1 MAEPATR
8 VALLARPGAACDNLQ
23 VALRQAGADV
33 VAVQD
38 PGEGDPSAIAAAH
51 PSAVL
56 VALEP
61 AVEDALERYDTVLSE
76 PGRLV
81 IYDEVAIAARREGW
95 AAARW
100 ARHLAAKLGGHADV
114 LPPGAGN
121 DDHVFPATS
130 AIREPSVQPA
140 QPEFPAPPAS
150 TGPAVPAVAHA
161 QGDELALESMEFDAD
176 AVHLG
181 VEPAQ
186 EEALAQAGNGID
198 FGGFTPEM
206 MAAMTLEADLEPVI
220 ATAADSAPDAFAG
233 DAHEPARTGI
243 DDDAGGHVLEWD
255 VAPVSASAPA
265 APEPAASALAA
276 PEPAAAPAQ
285 SPATP
290 APAPVRFNLDEMSLV
305 DIEPAPK
312 APGSRQGP
320 APGAHGIGGDGGGEG
335 AVVVLAGIGGPDA
348 VRQFLAGLP
357 GGFARPIIVRQR
369 LDGGRHDRLV
379 RQMQRAT
386 ALPVELA
393 EAGRRLVA
401 GHVYILPDDMTTA
414 GDNGATTFVATSG
427 PVPVLAGLPAGD
439 SAVLVLSGSDPA
451 AVPELMDAARE
462 GALVAGQSPE
472 DSFDGAAAAA
482 LLAAG
487 GESHT
492 AAGLAQRLSSR
503 WLSLKD

>member
-23 VALRQAGADV
+23 AALLQAGADV

-38 PGEGDPSAIAAAH
+38 PGNGDPSAMAAAR
-51 PSAVL
+51 PAAVL

-61 AVEDALERYDTVLSE
+61 AVEDALERYDAVLSE

-95 AAARW
+95 DAARW

-121 DDHVFPATS
+121 DDDMSVPAVLQAAT
-130 AIREPSVQPA
+130 A
-140 QPEFPAPPAS
+140 APPA
-150 TGPAVPAVAHA
+150 PAEPEPSALESAPAPAAPPLPEHDA
-161 QGDELALESMEFDAD
+161 LALEAMEFDAD
-176 AVHLG
+176 AVQLG
-181 VEPAQ
+181 AAPAQ
-186 EEALAQAGNGID
+186 EETLAQAGNGID

-206 MAAMTLEADLEPVI
+206 MAAMTIESVP
-220 ATAADSAPDAFAG
+220 
-233 DAHEPARTGI
+233 EPAVEAVPEAARGDVGAA
-243 DDDAGGHVLEWD
+243 DDDAHLLEWD
-255 VAPVSASAPA
+255 APAPVAA
-265 APEPAASALAA
+265 APEP
-276 PEPAAAPAQ
+276 PAPAPQ
-285 SPATP
+285 PQPQPVAA
-290 APAPVRFNLDEMSLV
+290 APAPVRFSLDDMSLV
-305 DIEPAPK
+305 DIEPAAK
-312 APGSRQGP
+312 FAGP
-320 APGAHGIGGDGGGEG
+320 RHASSHDDGGASGEG

-393 EAGRRLVA
+393 EAGRTLAA
-401 GHVYILPDDMTTA
+401 GHVYILPDAMTTSA
-414 GDNGATTFVATSG
+414 ADGATKFVATDA

-439 SAVLVLSGSDPA
+439 SAVLVLSGSDPD

-482 LLAAG
+482 LVAAG
-487 GESHT
+487 GQSHT
-492 AAGLAQRLSSR
+492 AAELAQRLSTR

>member
-23 VALRQAGADV
+23 VALRQAGANV

-51 PSAVL
+51 PAAVL

-61 AVEDALERYDTVLSE
+61 AIEEALERYDTVLSE
-76 PGRLV
+76 PGCLV

-121 DDHVFPATS
+121 DDDVFPATS
-130 AIREPSVQPA
+130 ATRPVPAPSVQ
-140 QPEFPAPPAS
+140 
-150 TGPAVPAVAHA
+150 AVPAAPEA
-161 QGDELALESMEFDAD
+161 FDAPATPASAEPPAPQDAALALEGMAFDAD

-206 MAAMTLEADLEPVI
+206 MAAMTIEVAPESDDAIAVDAGPEAFD
-220 ATAADSAPDAFAG
+220 G
-233 DAHEPARTGI
+233 DTHAPARASAE
-243 DDDAGGHVLEWD
+243 DDAGGHVLEWD
-255 VAPVSASAPA
+255 APTPVPAPDTSAPASAPA
-265 APEPAASALAA
+265 PAPLAREPA
-276 PEPAAAPAQ
+276 
-285 SPATP
+285 T
-290 APAPVRFNLDEMSLV
+290 PAPVRFNLDEMSLV
-305 DIEPAPK
+305 DIEPAAK
-312 APGSRQGP
+312 AATDQGQGQAP
-320 APGAHGIGGDGGGEG
+320 SPGASADDIGAAAGEG
-335 AVVVLAGIGGPDA
+335 AVIVLAGIGGPDA
-348 VRQFLAGLP
+348 VRQFLAGVP

-414 GDNGATTFVATSG
+414 VDAGATTFVATSG

-451 AVPELMDAARE
+451 AVPELMEAARA

-472 DSFDGAAAAA
+472 DSFDGAAATA

-492 AAGLAQRLSSR
+492 AAGLAQRLGSR

>member
-23 VALRQAGADV
+23 AALRQAGAEV

-76 PGRLV
+76 PGCLV

-121 DDHVFPATS
+121 DDDVFPAAPT
-130 AIREPSVQPA
+130 ARELPAGPA
-140 QPEFPAPPAS
+140 QPAFPSSPHASSTPQVNAAPTLP
-150 TGPAVPAVAHA
+150 PVAPVQEDDA
-161 QGDELALESMEFDAD
+161 LALESMEFDAD
-176 AVHLG
+176 AVQLG

-206 MAAMTLEADLEPVI
+206 MAAMTIE
-220 ATAADSAPDAFAG
+220 
-233 DAHEPARTGI
+233 
-243 DDDAGGHVLEWD
+243 
-255 VAPVSASAPA
+255 A
-265 APEPAASALAA
+265 APEPVA
-276 PEPAAAPAQ
+276 PERPESLVPAPAATSLEAPDPETVAPAAT
-285 SPATP
+285 PTP

-312 APGSRQGP
+312 AAGSESPSPGESG
-320 APGAHGIGGDGGGEG
+320 GAGAGGEG

-357 GGFARPIIVRQR
+357 AGFARPIIVRQR

-414 GDNGATTFVATSG
+414 SDSGATTFVATSA

-439 SAVLVLSGSDPA
+439 SAVLVLSGSDPS
-451 AVPELMDAARE
+451 AVPELMDASRE

-472 DSFDGAAAAA
+472 DSFDGAAAVA
-482 LLAAG
+482 LMAAG

-492 AAGLAQRLSSR
+492 AAELAQRLSSR

>member
-23 VALRQAGADV
+23 AALRQAGADV

-38 PGEGDPSAIAAAH
+38 PGDGDPSAIAAAH

-100 ARHLAAKLGGHADV
+100 ARHLAAKLGGHGDV

-121 DDHVFPATS
+121 DDDDDILPAAPVFRE
-130 AIREPSVQPA
+130 AI
-140 QPEFPAPPAS
+140 PAPPAQQDD
-150 TGPAVPAVAHA
+150 A
-161 QGDELALESMEFDAD
+161 LALESMEYDTD

-206 MAAMTLEADLEPVI
+206 MAAMTIELEP
-220 ATAADSAPDAFAG
+220 AAVSPKS
-233 DAHEPARTGI
+233 I
-243 DDDAGGHVLEWD
+243 DAGADAPAMPESSPVDTMSLEME
-255 VAPVSASAPA
+255 APVAEMPAAPA
-265 APEPAASALAA
+265 APSPAMPAA
-276 PEPAAAPAQ
+276 
-285 SPATP
+285 

-305 DIEPAPK
+305 DIEPAAK
-312 APGSRQGP
+312 AAGSRQ
-320 APGAHGIGGDGGGEG
+320 APSPSESDTAGEGGEG

-414 GDNGATTFVATSG
+414 GDSGATTFVATSG

-451 AVPELMDAARE
+451 AVPELMDAARD

-492 AAGLAQRLSSR
+492 AAELAQRLSSR

>member
-23 VALRQAGADV
+23 AALRQAGADV

-38 PGEGDPSAIAAAH
+38 PGEGDPSALAAAH

-76 PGRLV
+76 PGCLV

-121 DDHVFPATS
+121 DDDISPATS
-130 AIREPSVQPA
+130 AARELPVSPA
-140 QPEFPAPPAS
+140 QSASPAPAFAAPTTPPVAPA
-150 TGPAVPAVAHA
+150 PQDDA
-161 QGDELALESMEFDAD
+161 LALESMEFD

-206 MAAMTLEADLEPVI
+206 MAAMTIEIEAGPEPV
-220 ATAADSAPDAFAG
+220 AAMA
-233 DAHEPARTGI
+233 I
-243 DDDAGGHVLEWD
+243 DAGQAPMAVATSLE
-255 VAPVSASAPA
+255 APA
-265 APEPAASALAA
+265 AEMPAPAA
-276 PEPAAAPAQ
+276 AQ
-285 SPATP
+285 SPAT
-290 APAPVRFNLDEMSLV
+290 PAPVRFNLDEMSLV
-305 DIEPAPK
+305 DIEPAAK
-312 APGSRQGP
+312 AAGARHAPSPDGSDIDGN
-320 APGAHGIGGDGGGEG
+320 IDGDTGSGDG

-401 GHVYILPDDMTTA
+401 GHVYILPDEMTTA
-414 GDNGATTFVATSG
+414 AGDGATTFVATAG

-451 AVPELMDAARE
+451 AVPELMDAARD

-492 AAGLAQRLSSR
+492 AAELAQRLSSR

>member
-23 VALRQAGADV
+23 AALRQAGADV

-38 PGEGDPSAIAAAH
+38 PGDGDPSAIAAAH

-100 ARHLAAKLGGHADV
+100 ARHLAAKLGGHGDV

-121 DDHVFPATS
+121 DDDDDILPAAPVFRE
-130 AIREPSVQPA
+130 AI
-140 QPEFPAPPAS
+140 PAPPAQQDD
-150 TGPAVPAVAHA
+150 A
-161 QGDELALESMEFDAD
+161 LALESMEYDTD

-206 MAAMTLEADLEPVI
+206 MAAMTIELEP
-220 ATAADSAPDAFAG
+220 AAVSPKS
-233 DAHEPARTGI
+233 I
-243 DDDAGGHVLEWD
+243 DAGADAPAMPESSPVDTMSLEME
-255 VAPVSASAPA
+255 APVAEMPAAPA
-265 APEPAASALAA
+265 AP
-276 PEPAAAPAQ
+276 

-290 APAPVRFNLDEMSLV
+290 AAAPAPVRFNLDEMSLV
-305 DIEPAPK
+305 DIEPAVK
-312 APGSRQGP
+312 AAGSRQ
-320 APGAHGIGGDGGGEG
+320 APSPGESDTAGEGGEG

-414 GDNGATTFVATSG
+414 GDSGATMFVATSG

-451 AVPELMDAARE
+451 AVPELMDAARD

-492 AAGLAQRLSSR
+492 AAELAQRLSSR

>member
-23 VALRQAGADV
+23 AALLQAGADV
-33 VAVQD
+33 VVVQD

-121 DDHVFPATS
+121 DDDIVAPASRVASPLASSTPAAS
-130 AIREPSVQPA
+130 PGFTTPPAALAPSVD
-140 QPEFPAPPAS
+140 APPA
-150 TGPAVPAVAHA
+150 PQHDA
-161 QGDELALESMEFDAD
+161 LALESMEFDAD
-176 AVHLG
+176 SVHPR
-181 VEPAQ
+181 VEPARD
-186 EEALAQAGNGID
+186 ETIAPAGNDID

-206 MAAMTLEADLEPVI
+206 MASMTIEDAPEPADAIVEADAV
-220 ATAADSAPDAFAG
+220 
-233 DAHEPARTGI
+233 
-243 DDDAGGHVLEWD
+243 GHVLEWD
-255 VAPVSASAPA
+255 LPAST
-265 APEPAASALAA
+265 PEPATVGTLTLEA
-276 PEPAAAPAQ
+276 PAPDISSPAAREIP
-285 SPATP
+285 SPVPGSDP
-290 APAPVRFNLDEMSLV
+290 APAPVRFSLDDMSLV
-305 DIEPAPK
+305 DIEPSPDTS
-312 APGSRQGP
+312 GTR
-320 APGAHGIGGDGGGEG
+320 PGASRRGIGSGEG

-357 GGFARPIIVRQR
+357 GDFARPVIVRQR

-393 EAGRRLVA
+393 EAGGALVA
-401 GHVYILPDDMTTA
+401 GHVYILPDDMATNA
-414 GDNGATTFVATSG
+414 DHGARLFAATSA

-439 SAVLVLSGSDPA
+439 SAVLLLSGSDPA
-451 AVPELMDAARE
+451 AVPELMDAARA
-462 GALVAGQSPE
+462 GALVAGQSPD
-472 DSFDGAAAAA
+472 DSFDGAAAVA

-487 GESHT
+487 GECQT
-492 AAGLAQRLSSR
+492 AAELAQRLSSR

>member
-61 AVEDALERYDTVLSE
+61 AVEDALERYDAVLSE

-121 DDHVFPATS
+121 DDHIFPAASATS
-130 AIREPSVQPA
+130 AISEPSVQPA
-140 QPEFPAPPAS
+140 LPTPPAF
-150 TGPAVPAVAHA
+150 AVPAAPAVVHA
-161 QGDELALESMEFDAD
+161 QDDALALESMEFDAD

-206 MAAMTLEADLEPVI
+206 MAAMTIEAGLEPV
-220 ATAADSAPDAFAG
+220 APTAVDSAPDAFAG
-233 DAHEPARTGI
+233 GAHEPARTGI

-255 VAPVSASAPA
+255 AAPVPAPA
-265 APEPAASALAA
+265 PVAPEPAASA
-276 PEPAAAPAQ
+276 PAPAQ

-312 APGSRQGP
+312 PAGSPQRQSPGGSDV
-320 APGAHGIGGDGGGEG
+320 GGEGGGEG

-414 GDNGATTFVATSG
+414 GDSGATTFVATSG

-451 AVPELMDAARE
+451 VVPELMDAARE
-462 GALVAGQSPE
+462 GALVAGQSPK

>member
-23 VALRQAGADV
+23 AALRQAGADV

-38 PGEGDPSAIAAAH
+38 PGDGDPSAIAAAH

-100 ARHLAAKLGGHADV
+100 ARHLAAKLGGHGDV

-121 DDHVFPATS
+121 DDDDDILPAAPVFRE
-130 AIREPSVQPA
+130 AI
-140 QPEFPAPPAS
+140 PAPPAKQDD
-150 TGPAVPAVAHA
+150 A
-161 QGDELALESMEFDAD
+161 LALESMEYDTD

-206 MAAMTLEADLEPVI
+206 MAAMTIELEP
-220 ATAADSAPDAFAG
+220 AAVSPKS
-233 DAHEPARTGI
+233 I
-243 DDDAGGHVLEWD
+243 DAGADAPAMPESSPVDTMSLEME
-255 VAPVSASAPA
+255 APVAEMPAAPA
-265 APEPAASALAA
+265 AP
-276 PEPAAAPAQ
+276 

-290 APAPVRFNLDEMSLV
+290 AAAPAPVRFNLDEMSLV
-305 DIEPAPK
+305 DIEPAAK
-312 APGSRQGP
+312 AAAAQGQGEAP
-320 APGAHGIGGDGGGEG
+320 SPGASADDIGAAAGEG
-335 AVVVLAGIGGPDA
+335 AVIVLAGIGGPDA
-348 VRQFLAGLP
+348 VRQFLAGVP

-414 GDNGATTFVATSG
+414 VDAGATTFVATSG

-451 AVPELMDAARE
+451 AVPELMEAARA

-472 DSFDGAAAAA
+472 DSFDGAAATA

-492 AAGLAQRLSSR
+492 AAGLAQRLGSR

>member
-23 VALRQAGADV
+23 AALRQAGADV

-38 PGEGDPSAIAAAH
+38 PGDGDPSAIAAAH

-76 PGRLV
+76 PGCLV

-100 ARHLAAKLGGHADV
+100 ARHLAAKLGGHGDV

-121 DDHVFPATS
+121 DDDDDILPAAPVFRE
-130 AIREPSVQPA
+130 AI
-140 QPEFPAPPAS
+140 PAPPAQQDD
-150 TGPAVPAVAHA
+150 A
-161 QGDELALESMEFDAD
+161 LALESMEYDTD

-206 MAAMTLEADLEPVI
+206 MAAMTIELEP
-220 ATAADSAPDAFAG
+220 AAVSPKS
-233 DAHEPARTGI
+233 I
-243 DDDAGGHVLEWD
+243 DAGADAPAMPESSPVDTMSLEME
-255 VAPVSASAPA
+255 APVAEMPAAPA
-265 APEPAASALAA
+265 AP
-276 PEPAAAPAQ
+276 

-290 APAPVRFNLDEMSLV
+290 AAAPAPVRFNLDEMSLV
-305 DIEPAPK
+305 DIEPAAKP
-312 APGSRQGP
+312 AGSPQRPSPGGSD
-320 APGAHGIGGDGGGEG
+320 IGEGGGEG

-414 GDNGATTFVATSG
+414 GDCGATTFVATSG

-451 AVPELMDAARE
+451 AVPELMDAARD

-492 AAGLAQRLSSR
+492 AAELAQRLSSR

>member
-23 VALRQAGADV
+23 AALRQAGANV

-38 PGEGDPSAIAAAH
+38 PGDGDPSAIAAAH

-76 PGRLV
+76 PGCLV

-100 ARHLAAKLGGHADV
+100 ARHLAAKLGGHGDV

-121 DDHVFPATS
+121 DDDILPPAAVS
-130 AIREPSVQPA
+130 
-140 QPEFPAPPAS
+140 PAPPAM
-150 TGPAVPAVAHA
+150 
-161 QGDELALESMEFDAD
+161 QGDALALESMEYDAD

-181 VEPAQ
+181 AEPAQ
-186 EEALAQAGNGID
+186 EEAIAQAGSGID

-206 MAAMTLEADLEPVI
+206 MAAMTIEAEG
-220 ATAADSAPDAFAG
+220 AEQ
-233 DAHEPARTGI
+233 EPAKPEPSMA
-243 DDDAGGHVLEWD
+243 DAMSLEMEVPAAEMPAAP
-255 VAPVSASAPA
+255 VAPV
-265 APEPAASALAA
+265 
-276 PEPAAAPAQ
+276 AQ

-305 DIEPAPK
+305 DIEPAAK
-312 APGSRQGP
+312 AAGPGLASS
-320 APGAHGIGGDGGGEG
+320 PGERDAGDGTGTGTG
-335 AVVVLAGIGGPDA
+335 AVIVLAGIGGPDA

-393 EAGRRLVA
+393 EAGRALAA
-401 GHVYILPDDMTTA
+401 GHVYILPDEMTTTA
-414 GDNGATTFVATSG
+414 GDGATRFVATAG

-451 AVPELMDAARE
+451 SVPELMDAARE

-492 AAGLAQRLSSR
+492 AAELAQRLSTR